1 MNCSRVEKLMPLYV
15 ESDLSFELASRVE
28 THLEDCGR
36 CCALAGEY
44 KESQNWLRSTE
55 PPAFDDAFFDE
66 LKRGVLKGV
75 AGAGTRSSVLASLSS
90 HWSRRQVLALAAA
103 ILMVFGAVA
112 LYFYQA
118 RTSGRPAISQELAQ
132 TPNEETDRLREPNA
146 AVGTEKAPR
155 ASFKATRHVRRV
167 ARSRSPH
174 LLREQQIVAEK
185 ITSSPSGAGSPNDSE
200 VDSRP
205 ILRIEF
211 QTRDPNIRII
221 WFAPSQTDSH
231 QSKPATD

>member
-1 MNCSRVEKLMPLYV
+1 MKCRRVERLTPLYV
-15 ESDLSFELASRVE
+15 EGDLRLELADRVE
-28 THLEDCGR
+28 AHLGNCSR
-36 CCALAGEY
+36 CHSLASAY
-44 KESQNWLRSTE
+44 KASQSWLRSAE
-55 PPAFDDAFFDE
+55 PPQFDDSFFND
-66 LKRGVLKGV
+66 LKRGVVKRV

-118 RTSGRPAISQELAQ
+118 RTSGRPAISQELQ
-132 TPNEETDRLREPNA
+132 TPNDETDRLREPNA

-155 ASFKATRHVRRV
+155 PSFKATRHVRRV

-211 QTRDPNIRII
+211 QTSDPNVRII

>member
-28 THLEDCGR
+28 AHLDDCGR

-66 LKRGVLKGV
+66 LKREVLKGV
-75 AGAGTRSSVLASLSS
+75 AEAGARGSVLASLLA
-90 HWSRRQVLALAAA
+90 HWGRRRVLALAAA

-112 LYFYQA
+112 LYLFQA
-118 RTSGRPAISQELAQ
+118 KTSGRPMISQELAQ
-132 TPNEETDRLREPNA
+132 TPDEETNGLKGPSA
-146 AVGTEKAPR
+146 AVGTEKAYR
-155 ASFKATRHVRRV
+155 ASFKAPRHARRV

-185 ITSSPSGAGSPNDSE
+185 ITSS
-200 VDSRP
+200 
-205 ILRIEF
+205 
-211 QTRDPNIRII
+211 
-221 WFAPSQTDSH
+221 
-231 QSKPATD
+231 